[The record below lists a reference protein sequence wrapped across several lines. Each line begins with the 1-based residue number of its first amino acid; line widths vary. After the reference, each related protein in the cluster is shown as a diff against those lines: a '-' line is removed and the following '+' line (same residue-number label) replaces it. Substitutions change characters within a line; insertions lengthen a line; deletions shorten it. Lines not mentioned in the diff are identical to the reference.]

1 MEAPSDVRLI
11 ETPMQSLA
19 CGECTARVL
28 VRKSTWQQTSIQ
40 WTAEALNACR
50 ERAAF
55 SDAEDSAE
63 PFRGC
68 ESLNETIREA
78 ASEGTIT
85 IIHRD
90 APQE

>member
-1 MEAPSDVRLI
+1 
-11 ETPMQSLA
+11 MQSLA

-40 WTAEALNACR
+40 WTSEALNACQ
-50 ERAAF
+50 ERAALG
-55 SDAEDSAE
+55 DTDNSAE
-63 PFRGC
+63 PFRVC
-68 ESLNETIREA
+68 ESLMETIRGA